1 MNSAPWRL
9 SVSEWVLG
17 TTEISRAIEA
27 AAAAG
32 LNGIELTARSTFDLA
47 AARHMLDDCGLSV
60 SGISPGYS
68 LDRDFGHES
77 PTKRARAVTH
87 LRRCIDLACELSAPV
102 VVVVP
107 SDSAEPVS
115 PAARPSALMR
125 AADAIRSAV
134 ADLASDGPR
143 IAIEPLNRYE
153 TYLVRTLAEA
163 DELRGLIGLP
173 SVGIMADTFHLNIE
187 EDNTT
192 AALASYGHRLVHVD
206 IADNQRREPG
216 SGQFDFGSFL
226 DALSGVGYSGW
237 LNMEC
242 VPADSK
248 LLKAGKRHIET
259 IGCDPVSRQRQGHQT
274 LENHA
279 CT

>member
-1 MNSAPWRL
+1 
-9 SVSEWVLG
+9 VSEWVLG
-17 TTEISRAIEA
+17 TTEVVQAIDA

-32 LNGIELTARSTFDLA
+32 LSGIELTARSTFDLA
-47 AARHMLDDCGLSV
+47 AARHTLDACGLSV

-77 PTKRARAVTH
+77 STMRARAVAH
-87 LRRCIDLACELSAPV
+87 LRRCIDLACEFAAPV

-107 SDSAEPVS
+107 SDRAEPAS
-115 PAARPSALMR
+115 PEARRSALLR

-134 ADLASDGPR
+134 ADLEGDGPR

-163 DELRGLIGLP
+163 DELRELIGLS
-173 SVGIMADTFHLNIE
+173 SVGIMADTFHMNIE
-187 EDNTT
+187 EDNT
-192 AALASYGHRLVHVD
+192 AGSLARYGHQLVHVD

-216 SGQFDFGSFL
+216 SGQFDFTSFL
-226 DALSGVGYSGW
+226 DELSGLGYSGW

-242 VPADSK
+242 VPADSNV
-248 LLKAGKRHIET
+248 LKAGRRHIET
-259 IGCDPVSRQRQGHQT
+259 IGCDRVSRQWEGRQT